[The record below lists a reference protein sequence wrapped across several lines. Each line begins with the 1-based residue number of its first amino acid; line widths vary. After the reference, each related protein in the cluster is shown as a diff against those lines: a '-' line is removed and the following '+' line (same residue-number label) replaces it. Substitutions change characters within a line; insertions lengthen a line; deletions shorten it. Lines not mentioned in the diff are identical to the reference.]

1 MATQAE
7 RRATTRAAI
16 VNAAFVAFEHNG
28 SPDVPLEEIAQA
40 AGVTKGTI
48 HYHYTNRAGL
58 LAALTVRLFTEIE
71 DRATTSAAP
80 DGVTATSYVRAILVE
95 QAAPVGRVLFTVGD
109 ELLRIGSLESVDP
122 YRYLCTK
129 LEELGVAGQPIV
141 LAGAVLQFGRQ
152 LAFGLADPD
161 EIDAMV
167 AALDL

>member
-1 MATQAE
+1 VATQAE

-16 VNAAFVAFEHNG
+16 VDAAFAAFERHG
-28 SPDVPLEEIAQA
+28 SPDVSLDEIAQS
-40 AGVTKGTI
+40 AGVTKSTI

-58 LAALTVRLFTEIE
+58 LAALTVRLFSEIE
-71 DRATTSAAP
+71 ARATAGAQH
-80 DGVTATSYVRAILVE
+80 DVDAESYIRAILVE

-129 LEELGVAGQPIV
+129 LDELGVAGQPIV

-161 EIDAMV
+161 EIDTMV